1 MNPSK
6 TLLAA
11 AAVLIG
17 AAATPALAGS
27 SASSASSDSVSA
39 SIGTLSGSI
48 KNSSESSSKTGGTA
62 AGDYRIVDVA
72 VLVEQPGLIRLQLQA
87 VAGSGAEGEFTLTL
101 PQEVFARTGLGVGG
115 IVAAADRPYG
125 VEFAQGQPRQPFF
138 LVLADDWYRELQTR
152 AVTL

>member
-1 MNPSK
+1 MTPSK

-17 AAATPALAGS
+17 AAAMPALAGS
-27 SASSASSDSVSA
+27 SASSALSESVSV
-39 SIGTLSGSI
+39 SIGSLSGSI
-48 KNSSESSSKTGGTA
+48 KNSSESSNKSGGTA

-72 VLVEQPGLIRLQLQA
+72 VVAEQPALVRLQLQA

-101 PQEVFARTGLGVGG
+101 PQEVFARTGLAADG
-115 IVAAADRPYG
+115 IVVAADRPYG
-125 VEFAQGQPRQPFF
+125 IEFAQGQPRRPFF

>member
-6 TLLAA
+6 TVLAA
-11 AAVLIG
+11 AALLLGV
-17 AAATPALAGS
+17 AATSAQAGS
-27 SASSASSDSVSA
+27 SASSASSESVSV
-39 SIGTLSGSI
+39 SLGSLSGSI
-48 KNSSESSSKTGGTA
+48 KNSSESSSKSGGTA

-72 VLVEQPGLIRLQLQA
+72 MVAEQPALVRLQLQA

-101 PQEVFARTGLGVGG
+101 PQEVFARAGLAAGN

-125 VEFAQGQPRQPFF
+125 IEFAQGQPRQPFF